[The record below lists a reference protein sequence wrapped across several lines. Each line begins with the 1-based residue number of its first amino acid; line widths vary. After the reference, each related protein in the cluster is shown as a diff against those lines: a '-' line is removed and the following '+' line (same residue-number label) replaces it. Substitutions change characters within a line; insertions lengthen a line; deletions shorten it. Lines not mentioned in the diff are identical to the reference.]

1 MVANKALVVDKRV
14 DGSAVGGDGN
24 IVQSKSV
31 IGVCAEA
38 FGCVSWRMRVQVTV
52 GVCQLGEASCHALTF
67 HGGRAYPVFVGE
79 GKIHVVPY
87 GVEVRGKYGG

>member
-14 DGSAVGGDGN
+14 DGGAVWSNGN

-38 FGCVSWRMRVQVTV
+38 FGCVPWRMRVYVTV
-52 GVCQLGEASCHALTF
+52 DVCQLGEASRHAVTF

-79 GKIHVVPY
+79 GKILIVPY
-87 GVEVRGKYGG
+87 CVEVRGKYGG

>member
-38 FGCVSWRMRVQVTV
+38 FGCVPWRMWV
-52 GVCQLGEASCHALTF
+52 
-67 HGGRAYPVFVGE
+67 
-79 GKIHVVPY
+79 
-87 GVEVRGKYGG
+87 